1 MMDRLLKTLI
11 ETDGISGY
19 EQKVRALIQKEVQ
32 KYVDKTFIDKMGNLV
47 AVKKAKRKDAGK
59 VMLAAHMDEIG
70 LIIKSVSSDGRIK
83 FTTVGG
89 IEPLTLIGQRV
100 SILSRRHVTGI
111 ITTSEMLDGN
121 YIENLPKIEDMFID
135 TGLDKKQL
143 MARGAEVG
151 TVVELKQNMGELNG
165 DIFYGKA
172 LDDRIGCYI
181 NIQLA
186 KLLRKST
193 HEINFVFTVQEE
205 MGMYGAKT
213 STYEVNPDWAIA
225 LDVSNTYETRE
236 MRMLGKGPTILVKDA
251 AMIANRSLDDTIRG
265 IAKKNKIPIQLDVS
279 DLGTTD
285 AMTIS
290 LSRGGVPA
298 TVVGVPVKNLHS
310 TVGAASMKDIDNAI
324 KLLSILLKNPPKVC
338 LV

>member
-1 MMDRLLKTLI
+1 MDKLLRTLI
-11 ETDGISGY
+11 ETDGVSGY
-19 EQKVRALIQKEVQ
+19 EQKVRALVQKEVQ
-32 KYVDKTFIDKMGNLV
+32 RCVDKTFIDKMGNLI
-47 AVKKAKRKDAGK
+47 AVKKSRRKDAAK

-70 LIIKSVSSDGRIK
+70 LIIKSVSGDGRIK
-83 FTTVGG
+83 FTTIGG
-89 IEPLTLIGQRV
+89 IEPLALIGQRV
-100 SILSRRHVTGI
+100 SVLSRVPVSGMV
-111 ITTSEMLDGN
+111 TTSEMLDGN
-121 YIENLPKIEDMFID
+121 YIETLPKIEDMFID
-135 TGLDKKQL
+135 TGLDRKQL
-143 MARGAEVG
+143 ASRGAEVG
-151 TVVELKQNMGELNG
+151 TVVELKQNLGMVGG
-165 DIFYGKA
+165 DMFYGKA

-186 KLLRKST
+186 KLMRKSA

-225 LDVSNTYETRE
+225 VDVSNTYESRD
-236 MRMLGKGPTILVKDA
+236 MRLLGKGPTILVKDA
-251 AMIANRSLDDTIRG
+251 AMIANKSLDDTLRG
-265 IAKKNKIPIQLDVS
+265 IAKKNRIPIQLDVS

-290 LSRGGVPA
+290 LSKGGVPA
-298 TVVGVPVKNLHS
+298 TVVGVPIKNLHS
-310 TVGAASMKDIDNAI
+310 TVGVASMKDINNAV

>member
-1 MMDRLLKTLI
+1 MDKLLRTLI
-11 ETDGISGY
+11 ETDGVSGY
-19 EQKVRALIQKEVQ
+19 EQKVRALVQKEVQ
-32 KYVDKTFIDKMGNLV
+32 RCVDKTFIDKMGNLI
-47 AVKKAKRKDAGK
+47 AVKKSRRKDAAK

-70 LIIKSVSSDGRIK
+70 LIIKSVSGDGRIK
-83 FTTVGG
+83 FTTIGG
-89 IEPLTLIGQRV
+89 IEPLALIGQRV
-100 SILSRRHVTGI
+100 SVLSRVPVSGMV
-111 ITTSEMLDGN
+111 TTSEMLDGN
-121 YIENLPKIEDMFID
+121 YIETLPKIEDMFID
-135 TGLDKKQL
+135 TGLDRKQL
-143 MARGAEVG
+143 ASRGAEVG
-151 TVVELKQNMGELNG
+151 TVVELKQNMGMMSG
-165 DIFYGKA
+165 GMFYGKA

-186 KLLRKST
+186 KLMRKSA

-225 LDVSNTYETRE
+225 VDVSNTYESRD
-236 MRMLGKGPTILVKDA
+236 MRLLGKGPTILVKDA
-251 AMIANRSLDDTIRG
+251 AMIANKSLDDTLRG
-265 IAKKNKIPIQLDVS
+265 IAKKNRIPIQLDVS

-290 LSRGGVPA
+290 LSKGGVPA
-298 TVVGVPVKNLHS
+298 TVVGVPIKNLHS
-310 TVGAASMKDIDNAI
+310 TVGVASMKDINNAV

>member
-1 MMDRLLKTLI
+1 MDSLLRKLI

-19 EQKVRALIQKEVQ
+19 EQRVRALIQKEISRYADQ
-32 KYVDKTFIDKMGNLV
+32 TFIDKMGNLI
-47 AVKKAKRKDAGK
+47 AVKKGKKGGGK
-59 VMLAAHMDEIG
+59 VMLASHMDEIG
-70 LIIKSVSSDGRIK
+70 LIAKSITPEGKIK
-83 FTTVGG
+83 FTTIGG

-100 SILSRRHVTGI
+100 MLLTKKPLNGL

-121 YIENLPKIEDMFID
+121 YIEHLPKIEDMFVD
-135 TGLDKKQL
+135 TGLGKKQL
-143 MARGAEVG
+143 AARGVEVG
-151 TVVELKQNMGELNG
+151 TLIALKQEMGMLN
-165 DIFYGKA
+165 DDMFYGKA

-186 KLLRKST
+186 KRLKKSR

-225 LDVSNTYETRE
+225 VDVSNTYESKD
-236 MRMLGKGPTILVKDA
+236 MRLLGKGPTILVKDA
-251 AMIANRSLDDTIRG
+251 AMIANKCLDDTLRG
-265 IAKKNKIPIQLDVS
+265 IAMKNKIPIQLDVS

-298 TVVGVPVKNLHS
+298 TVVGVPLKNLHS
-310 TVGAASMKDIDNAI
+310 TVGAASMNDVNSAI
-324 KLLSILLKNPPKVC
+324 KLLSALLKNPPKVC

>member
-1 MMDRLLKTLI
+1 MDSLLKRLI

-19 EQKVRALIQKEVQ
+19 EQRVRALIQKEIS
-32 KYVDKTFIDKMGNLV
+32 KHVDKTFVDKMGNLV
-47 AVKKAKRKDAGK
+47 AVKKGTKKGAGR

-70 LIIKSVSSDGRIK
+70 LIAKSISPDGRIK
-83 FTTVGG
+83 FTTIGG

-100 SILSRRHVTGI
+100 SILAKKPLNGIVT
-111 ITTSEMLDGN
+111 TAEMLDGN
-121 YIENLPKIEDMFID
+121 YIETLPKLEDMFVD
-135 TGLDKKQL
+135 TGLSRKQL
-143 MARGAEVG
+143 ASRGAEIG
-151 TVVELKQNMGELNG
+151 TVIELKQDMGMLND

-181 NIQLA
+181 NMQLA
-186 KLLRKST
+186 KTVRRIP

-225 LDVSNTYETRE
+225 VDVSNTYESKD
-236 MRMLGKGPTILVKDA
+236 MRLLGKGPTILVKDA
-251 AMIANRSLDDTIRG
+251 AMIANKSLDDTLRG
-265 IAKKNKIPIQLDVS
+265 IAKKNRIPIQLDVS
-279 DLGTTD
+279 DLGTSD

-298 TVVGVPVKNLHS
+298 TVVGVPIKNLHS
-310 TVGAASMKDIDNAI
+310 TVGAASTKDVKNAI
-324 KLLSILLKNPPKVC
+324 KLLSALLKKPPKIC